1 LIPQLGHGLAIRAY
15 VTLGRKSSFDD
26 TRRRG
31 DMSGAIVYVDISEV
45 REGALDEL
53 KAGLEELAEF
63 IEAKEP
69 RLIAYNI
76 YFSDD
81 GTKMTVVN
89 VHPDSASL
97 EYHMEVAGPLFRRFV
112 ELVTLTSIHIY
123 GQPSEK
129 ALQQAQDKARLL
141 GGGTV
146 EVEAMHAGFTRG

>member
-1 LIPQLGHGLAIRAY
+1 
-15 VTLGRKSSFDD
+15 
-26 TRRRG
+26 
-31 DMSGAIVYVDISEV
+31 MSDAIVYVDSSEV

-63 IEAKEP
+63 IEANEP

-97 EYHMEVAGPLFRRFV
+97 EVPH
-112 ELVTLTSIHIY
+112 
-123 GQPSEK
+123 
-129 ALQQAQDKARLL
+129 
-141 GGGTV
+141 GGGGAALSPV
-146 EVEAMHAGFTRG
+146 RGARDADFDPHLRRAERESLAAGA